1 MPFILIIGYFVPNTL
16 IWKDPLR
23 LEEVLAAGLSAF
35 LAFDLLF
42 ALSGG
47 TLTHPSEIDFFT
59 TAPLRP
65 REYLLADLLFQF
77 TVTDAL
83 AIPTLVFAG
92 VGLGLRTG
100 AWAGIVAAILAF
112 LGFAAM
118 GLALGQAVG
127 LSVVAG
133 GRGAKAGL
141 VGRRML
147 PVGPAGHDVWSRGL
161 CFR

>member
-1 MPFILIIGYFVPNTL
+1 MIIGYFVPSTPVWGSPML
-16 IWKDPLR
+16 PEL
-23 LEEVLAAGLSAF
+23 LGAGLSAF

-65 REYLLADLLFQF
+65 RGYLLADLLFQF

-100 AWAGIVAAILAF
+100 AWAGIVAAILTF
-112 LGFAAM
+112 LGVAAM

-127 LSVVAG
+127 LSVGAG
-133 GRGAKAGL
+133 GRGREAGAGRL
-141 VGRRML
+141 VVLLGGPRR
-147 PVGPAGHDVWSRGL
+147 H
-161 CFR
+161 